1 MSKTWFITGAT
12 RGLGLEIAK
21 AALEAGHNVVA
32 TGRNLAS
39 MHRALGPDSDRLLC
53 LDLDV
58 TNETQARTTVDAAI
72 RKFGAIDVL
81 VNNAGFGYLGY
92 FEDSTTED
100 ARAQLDTNLFGV
112 LHVTRAALPHM
123 RNARQGRIF
132 NVSSLG
138 GMLGAELGSLY
149 CATKFAVEGFS
160 ECLAKEVAPF
170 GIFVTILQ
178 PGPFRTDF
186 LTAESARYA
195 KTGLADYDERRDRLL
210 KSTEQRNG
218 KQPGDPVKLAHAI
231 LQLAEVAAPPLRFL
245 GGSIAVN
252 AANAKLAAWTAEV
265 AAWRE
270 LSLSTDGDY
279 DSTSVGLL
287 LEQIK

>member
-231 LQLAEVAAPPLRFL
+231 LQLAEVADPPLRFL
-245 GGSIAVN
+245 GGSVAVN
-252 AANAKLAAWTAEV
+252 AANAKLAAWAAEV
-265 AAWRE
+265 AAWHD

-279 DSTSVGLL
+279 ESSSVGLL

>member
-72 RKFGAIDVL
+72 RKFGAVDVL
-81 VNNAGFGYLGY
+81 INNAGFGYLGY

-100 ARAQLDTNLFGV
+100 ARAQLETNLFGV

-252 AANAKLAAWTAEV
+252 AANAKLAAWAAEV
-265 AAWRE
+265 AAWRD

-279 DSTSVGLL
+279 ESTSVGLL